1 MIGLLESREWIQKGH
16 GKVEREISRDKS
28 SMTTLTPES
37 KYLERFLSLI
47 VLLLSPLPIVPYLRV
62 TPL

>member
-1 MIGLLESREWIQKGH
+1 MIGLLGSREWIQKGH
-16 GKVEREISRDKS
+16 GKLEHEISRDKC
-28 SMTTLTPES
+28 SMTTVTPES

-47 VLLLSPLPIVPYLRV
+47 VLLLSPLPVVPHLRV